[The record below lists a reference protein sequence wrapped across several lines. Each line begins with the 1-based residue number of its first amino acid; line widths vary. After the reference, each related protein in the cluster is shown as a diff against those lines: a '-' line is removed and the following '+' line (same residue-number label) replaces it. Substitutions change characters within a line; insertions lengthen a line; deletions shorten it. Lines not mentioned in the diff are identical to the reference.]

1 MPVDLSMVRSAK
13 SKSRS
18 KISKTL
24 RDNLYMI
31 KCLDEAKEDT
41 RRGAMRCCSR
51 QMCDSMSEIAANLLK
66 GNIPLT
72 DHQFSILKRYAKDIE
87 ALSKKKTRVS
97 KRREI
102 LQKGGF
108 LRALLGPVMRFLMP
122 VVKPVVQSL
131 IPEIV
136 GSMLGPPA
144 RDH

>member
-1 MPVDLSMVRSAK
+1 MIRSK
-13 SKSRS
+13 KSRS
-18 KISKTL
+18 KLSKNL

-31 KCLDEAKEDT
+31 RCLSEAKEDS

-51 QMCDSMSEIAANLLK
+51 QLCDSMSEIAANLLK

-72 DHQFSILKRYAKDIE
+72 DRQFLALKRHAKDIE
-87 ALSKKKTRVS
+87 ALSKKKTRVW

-108 LRALLGPVMRFLMP
+108 LSALLGPVVRFLMP
-122 VVKPVVQSL
+122 VVKPVVKSL
-131 IPEIV
+131 IPEV
-136 GSMLGPPA
+136 AGGLLGSPT